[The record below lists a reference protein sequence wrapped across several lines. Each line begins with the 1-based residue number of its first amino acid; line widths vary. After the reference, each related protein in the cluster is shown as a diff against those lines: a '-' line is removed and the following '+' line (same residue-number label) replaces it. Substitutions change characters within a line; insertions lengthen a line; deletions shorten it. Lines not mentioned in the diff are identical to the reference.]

1 MRARLEPDMEH
12 YLKYPFQICNRVNAH
27 RLRRCFLYTRVPAT
41 YNERKFKRQCTTQC
55 TIVQPNSHA
64 PDLRAKHLTTF
75 SCTQGET
82 SDLMAGKHGGDTK
95 TASPG
100 SPMPALNLALWL
112 QSNTLWCRPPTP
124 PQRHLRHFRLR
135 RNHLRSAESES
146 AHGSAH
152 WRAAQ

>member
-1 MRARLEPDMEH
+1 MRTRLGPDMEQ
-12 YLKYPFQICNRVNAH
+12 YLKYPFQICNRVHAH
-27 RLRRCFLYTRVPAT
+27 RFRRCFLYTRVPAT
-41 YNERKFKRQCTTQC
+41 YNERKIQYATQWA
-55 TIVQPNSHA
+55 TVQPNSPA

-112 QSNTLWCRPPTP
+112 QSNTLWCRPLTP
-124 PQRHLRHFRLR
+124 PQRHLRHLR
-135 RNHLRSAESES
+135 PRCNHLFNAESEN

-152 WRAAQ
+152 WRAA